1 MRKKYPAHGTKYG
14 YHWKRIIRN
23 CIGWTHA
30 QAKIDAEMRII
41 VRRRIS
47 TTNKHWEWEK
57 VHIRIHKPTS
67 QAKSQQQ
74 PTIKQILFYTRQ
86 NQNSLVCAKN
96 WNLCKHEFLFSLSIL
111 DCCPPHLYTF
121 IRIFINYAVC
131 LISFCFHISK
141 PLFIIRFSFS
151 HLPSHRKLESDKPP
165 FFVGST
171 EVLTKWNDGFHGK

>member
-47 TTNKHWEWEK
+47 TTNKHWQWKK
-57 VHIRIHKPTS
+57 VHIRIHQPTS

-86 NQNSLVCAKN
+86 NQNSPVCAKN
-96 WNLCKHEFLFSLSIL
+96 WNLCKNMSSCSLYQFLI
-111 DCCPPHLYTF
+111 
-121 IRIFINYAVC
+121 AVR
-131 LISFCFHISK
+131 HISTLSFVSSSIT
-141 PLFIIRFSFS
+141 LFASFRF
-151 HLPSHRKLESDKPP
+151 
-165 FFVGST
+165 VST
-171 EVLTKWNDGFHGK
+171 FQNRCL